1 MRPTTNGLG
10 IDLFHGMFEEGVNGS
25 HYQKDAHNDDEYD
38 SPKIRDVTSYAMFAG
53 LQFTK

>member
-1 MRPTTNGLG
+1 MRFSTKGFG
-10 IDLFHGMFEEGVNGS
+10 VYLFHGMFEEGVNGS
-25 HYQKDAHNDDEYD
+25 HYQKDPHNDDEYD